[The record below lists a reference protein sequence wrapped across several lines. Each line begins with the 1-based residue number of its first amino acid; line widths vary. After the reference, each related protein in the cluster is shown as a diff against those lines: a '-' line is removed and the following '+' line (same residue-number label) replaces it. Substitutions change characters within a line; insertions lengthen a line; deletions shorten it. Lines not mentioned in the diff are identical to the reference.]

1 MKNTNETK
9 KASVATKKEET
20 VMNKKTTVK
29 KSTNKKVDKKQ
40 EVKVE
45 TPKVETEKT
54 ETVKKEKKSRISVQQ
69 FTNSEFANLFR
80 EYGCKTECSPKDTSN
95 VVYNQFGTKSRILQQ
110 GSAYQL
116 LLTNGH
122 TKKKDVVLD
131 VAYNDVERFKEWYQS
146 VDAGMQSTVKGYAEI
161 DAGKLS
167 DSEFPREKTVKL
179 TTVDSLKSYLQ
190 FMGKF
195 AENAIQAT
203 A

>member
-1 MKNTNETK
+1 MKETTK
-9 KASVATKKEET
+9 KQSVKATKKEEI
-20 VMNKKTTVK
+20 VMKDAKAKVTKKE
-29 KSTNKKVDKKQ
+29 STKKVDKKQ

-45 TPKVETEKT
+45 TKAVETEK
-54 ETVKKEKKSRISVQQ
+54 KEVVKKSRISVQQ
-69 FTNSEFANLFR
+69 FTNSEFAKLFTDN
-80 EYGCKTECSPKDTSN
+80 GCKTECNPKDTSN

-131 VAYNDVERFKEWYQS
+131 VEYNDVERFKEWYQS

-179 TTVDSLKSYLQ
+179 TTVESLKSYLQ
-190 FMGKF
+190 FMSKF